1 MKYTEY
7 SCNSNPQKQILYQ
20 DIMKLKPIIKVAY
33 MCHKKN
39 FMQLVWNWWF
49 RYCHLQGNKY
59 TRQQRHVNRRP
70 YQAGSSAKFPK
81 VPRQLLP
88 NVQLCSAGV
97 TLKPRNNEQTQRKNQ
112 LQLKTNTHLF
122 PSHFQLKILKQQ
134 QQGTWCSVWTYFP
147 GTG

>member
-1 MKYTEY
+1 MKYTKF
-7 SCNSNPQKQILYQ
+7 SCNSNPQN
-20 DIMKLKPIIKVAY
+20 KLLSGYYEVKKPIINVGYACY
-33 MCHKKN
+33 TKN

-49 RYCHLQGNKY
+49 HYCHLQGDKY
-59 TRQQRHVNRRP
+59 TRQQQHVNRCP

-88 NVQLCSAGV
+88 NAQLCSPGV
-97 TLKPRNNEQTQRKNQ
+97 TLKPQNNDQTQRKSQ

-134 QQGTWCSVWTYFP
+134 QQGTWCSDWTYIP
-147 GTG
+147 GIG